1 METSGGEQPAC
12 LDLGDGISI
21 TLRGRIDRIDQ
32 RDGQWAILDYK
43 TGDTAKTPQ
52 ETHFKSKEWVDL
64 QLPLYVQL
72 AQTLKIKGPMQL
84 GYIVLPKDVAKV
96 GALMADWDDKMLAAA
111 DQTGDRSGA
120 VDLRPGV
127 LATEQPRPPTS

>member
-12 LDLGDGISI
+12 LDLGGGVSM
-21 TLRGRIDRIDQ
+21 TLRGRIDRIDH

-52 ETHFKSKEWVDL
+52 ETHLKSKEWVDL
-64 QLPLYVQL
+64 QLPLYIKL
-72 AQTLKIKGPMQL
+72 AQTLGIEGPLQL

-96 GALMADWDDKMLAAA
+96 GVLMADWDDTMLAAA
-111 DQTGDRSGA
+111 DAAGDRGGA
-120 VDLRPGV
+120 VDLQSGV
-127 LATEQPRPPTS
+127 LATEGPGPPIS